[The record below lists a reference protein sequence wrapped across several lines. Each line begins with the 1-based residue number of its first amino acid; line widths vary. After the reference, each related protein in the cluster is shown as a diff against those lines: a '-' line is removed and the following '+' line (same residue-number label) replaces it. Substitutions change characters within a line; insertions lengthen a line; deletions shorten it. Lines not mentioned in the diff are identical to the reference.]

1 MFLALIPFQAFS
13 PTFSLLD
20 ASEYGEMH
28 TGTKLL
34 IATVQGDWIT
44 ANLVSDALFISFLL
58 KTGNTEKFM
67 HINIDF
73 IL

>member
-1 MFLALIPFQAFS
+1 MFLALNSFHAFS

-34 IATVQGDWIT
+34 IATVQGDRIT

-58 KTGNTEKFM
+58 KTDTHREV
-67 HINIDF
+67 HVH
-73 IL
+73 